1 MNINWELIVSI
12 IIALITGGAMVE
24 FIRQR
29 NQKPVTKAQ
38 SEEILSEAWERL
50 GKEYAR
56 QLENSRR
63 LEDEVISLR
72 PLVLK
77 LALQE
82 KEIEQ
87 CHEDKEDWKRYAI
100 KLSKQLEEAGIMPI
114 PFKRYPSGDSGKI
127 SALMSIP
134 EDRHSSPMD
143 KPTIIKKGE

>member
-1 MNINWELIVSI
+1 MVINWELIVSI
-12 IIALITGGAMVE
+12 IIAALGGGFFVE
-24 FIRQR
+24 YIRQR
-29 NQKPVTKAQ
+29 GQKPVTKAQ

-72 PLVLK
+72 PVVLK

-82 KEIEQ
+82 KEMEQ
-87 CHEDKEDWKRYAI
+87 CHEDKEDWKKYAT
-100 KLSKQLEEAGIMPI
+100 KLSKQLEENNIMPI

-127 SALMSIP
+127 SAIMPINNQ
-134 EDRHSSPMD
+134 DQ
-143 KPTIIKKGE
+143 PTIIMTKDK